1 MTSNKLKKAA
11 IMIGYLIGAWWLL
24 FSILSQ
30 GLTLPEI
37 PKAISLQ
44 ILVFSEFFI
53 GGIILILTQVA
64 SKWEKQGG
72 WLLIAYSI
80 FTFAHVITH
89 TINGKYVGL
98 ESVLRF
104 IFLASAP
111 LVIGIMFIE
120 SVFVNRPKKDEKIIE
135 QKTKIV
141 AKRPVRRKTTSKK
154 AVKKKTTKKVT
165 KKKSKK

>member
-44 ILVFSEFFI
+44 VLVFSEFFI
-53 GGIILILTQVA
+53 GGIILILTQVG

-89 TINGKYVGL
+89 TVNGKYVGL

-120 SVFVNRPKKDEKIIE
+120 SVFVNRPKKDEKIIG
-135 QKTKIV
+135 QKTKNV
-141 AKRPVRRKTTSKK
+141 LNKKKPVKK
-154 AVKKKTTKKVT
+154 ATKKKAIKKVT